1 MVDLSPTKL
10 SHLRQRTAAEILRQ
24 SRMVRT
30 MAVAGVITPHNPIRL
45 ARAAKSL
52 ADQGIGFAGGIGSQ
66 AALNPDHVALID
78 ELGSLTWLEIEQRA
92 TRLANS
98 LAAQGVS
105 SRGSVAI
112 LCRNHRYFLEVST
125 AASKLGA
132 DIIYLNTAF
141 AAPQLAEVCAREQPS
156 FVVHDQEFSAL
167 LESTDISQ
175 PRVLAFL
182 DDADSVDLPTVEE
195 LIQSGSSTPLP
206 KAPRLSRPIILTSGT
221 TGTPKGAPRSEA
233 GLDGAVALLSGIA
246 FRANGITHIAAPA
259 FHTWGWAHLNL
270 AMLLNSTMVLHRKF
284 DPESCLELLR
294 KHRCDTLVAIPVML
308 QRILALP
315 EEKLQGDWSF
325 LKVVAA
331 SGSALPGNLCLEW
344 MDQFGDNL
352 FNTYGSTEV
361 AWATIADPK
370 DLRRAPGTAG
380 KPPYNTVVRLYDE
393 SGNPSPK
400 GQPGRIFVG
409 NSMLFGGYTG
419 NEGGHKEIIDGLM
432 STGDVGRFDNHG
444 LLFVEGRDDEMI
456 VSGGENVFPIE
467 VENAL
472 ARHEHVHEAAA
483 IGVPDEEF
491 GQRLRAFVVT
501 SGDVS
506 ESDLKS
512 WVKKHLA
519 RYKVPREIIFLDEL
533 PRNATGKILKRELK
547 EFDHS

>member
-1 MVDLSPTKL
+1 MLDLSPTKL
-10 SHLRQRTAAEILRQ
+10 RHLRKQTAAEILRQ
-24 SRMVRT
+24 SRMIKT
-30 MAVAGVITPHNPIRL
+30 MAIAGVIRPHSPIRL
-45 ARAAKSL
+45 AKAAKSIV
-52 ADQGIGFAGGIGSQ
+52 DQGIGFAGGIGSQ

-78 ELGSLTWLEIEQRA
+78 EIGSLTWKQIDDRS
-92 TRLANS
+92 TRLANA
-98 LAAQGVS
+98 LAEQGVN
-105 SRGSVAI
+105 SRGSVAV

-141 AAPQLAEVCAREQPS
+141 AAPQLAEVCVREEPS
-156 FVVHDQEFSAL
+156 FVVYDQEFSGL
-167 LESTDISQ
+167 LDNADIAQ
-175 PRVLAFL
+175 PRVLAFV
-182 DDADSVDLPTVEE
+182 DDPDSVDLPTVEE
-195 LIQSGSSTPLP
+195 LIQSGSAKPLP

-246 FRANGITHIAAPA
+246 FRSNGVTHIAAPA

-270 AMLLNSTMVLHRKF
+270 AMLLNSTMVLTRRF
-284 DPESCLELLR
+284 DPETCLEVLR
-294 KHRCDTLVAIPVML
+294 KHRCDTFVAIPVML

-361 AWATIADPK
+361 AWATIAGPR
-370 DLRRAPGTAG
+370 DLRLAPGTAG

-393 SGNPSPK
+393 SGKPSPK
-400 GQPGRIFVG
+400 DQSGRIFVG

-419 NEGGHKEIIDGLM
+419 SNGGHKEMIDGLM
-432 STGDVGRFDNHG
+432 STGDMGRFDEHG
-444 LLFVEGRDDEMI
+444 WLFVEGRDDEMI
-456 VSGGENVFPIE
+456 VSGGENVFPAE

-472 ARHEHVHEAAA
+472 SRHELVHEAAA
-483 IGVPDEEF
+483 IGVPDEDF
-491 GQRLRAFVVT
+491 GQRLRAFVVIT
-501 SGDVS
+501 GDVT
-506 ESDLKS
+506 EADLKT
-512 WVKKHLA
+512 WVKKQLA
-519 RYKVPREIIFLDEL
+519 RYKVPREIIFLEEL

-547 EFDHS
+547 EYDHS